1 MSNNKQI
8 NLNSKDFLVLLQLA
22 VASSD
27 QMWSYAAL
35 GASLAMSPSQVHASV
50 KRLQQ
55 AKLLIGDGLKGQ
67 VNRDALLELT
77 LHGAKWIFPPV
88 FGRLARGIPTG
99 AASPRFASNLIPS
112 KQMED
117 IWVWPSPEGK
127 VRGISLE
134 PIYPSVI
141 PIVGDQPRLHEA
153 LVHFDA
159 LRAGKARER
168 EVAERYFKKAFQWRS

>member
-1 MSNNKQI
+1 MANNRQI
-8 NLNSKDFLVLLQLA
+8 NLDSKDFLVLLQLA

-27 QMWSYAAL
+27 QMRSYAILA
-35 GASLAMSPSQVHASV
+35 ASLAMSPSQVHASV

-55 AKLLIGDGLKGQ
+55 AKLLVGDGLKGK
-67 VNRDALLELT
+67 VNRDALQDLT
-77 LHGAKWIFPPV
+77 IHGAKWIFPPV
-88 FGRLARGIPTG
+88 FGRPTRGIPTG

-141 PIVGDQPRLHEA
+141 QAVGAQPRLHEA

-159 LRAGKARER
+159 LRAGKVRER
-168 EVAERYFKKAFQWRS
+168 EVAERYFKELFQWRS